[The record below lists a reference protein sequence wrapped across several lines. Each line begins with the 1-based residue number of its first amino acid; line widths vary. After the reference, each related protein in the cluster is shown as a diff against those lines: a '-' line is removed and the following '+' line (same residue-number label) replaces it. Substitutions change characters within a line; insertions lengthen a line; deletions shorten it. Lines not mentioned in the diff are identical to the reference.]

1 MDERARVSVSGTTTH
16 AGADSK
22 ATTVHSRLLGG
33 SLTLLIG
40 SSLVGITNLAYNV
53 ATARLLGPTGFAHAA
68 AVYTILMLMS
78 CLTLSF
84 QVVSAKYV
92 ARTSI
97 ASERS
102 FVFHSLHRRAWL
114 TGIGIALLL
123 FFAKGWLSHYLN
135 LPDPVLISLLA
146 LGTAFYVPLGVRRG
160 YIQGVH
166 AFRSLAINFML
177 EGFVRLGG
185 ALLLIHLGMG
195 VRGAVL
201 ASVAAVIV
209 CYFVAIPSP
218 GLISIGQ
225 RGVAIS
231 FREGLQAIVFFSGQ
245 TIINNFDIILV
256 KHFFPPVEA
265 GFYAAIALVGRLV
278 NMCAWSVV
286 NTMFPVSAA
295 ATTTEDRDGRPVLF
309 TSLGLVFAI
318 LCLLILGLWA
328 IPSFLWKTL
337 FGAQFGMG
345 TYGELAPL
353 LILYAITTGI
363 YSLSSVIITY
373 EMSRKLA
380 NTSWVQLAFSGALA
394 LGVYM
399 LHQNLRQVILV
410 QLVLMT
416 ALLVVLALPLVRPS
430 GRGQTFRA
438 YHRLLLRRVLTQEE
452 VMAEFLKSEFHHA
465 EFDEYRTQFNHLVQ
479 SPDLRNAKEN
489 SVRQALLF
497 LRRGAMWREL
507 PGDTRW
513 YEVEL
518 TTDDLERIRFFPRAN
533 WRRMANGSFQLIDVV
548 ERIRHRL
555 ETSAEGEFF
564 DKLRLLSRS
573 VTDDLVNPT
582 VLLIGAN
589 RRAPLTILDGNHRMA
604 AAMLRQPGLFRGRF
618 RFICG
623 LSPQMTRCCWYQTNM
638 NTLLRY
644 FKNLVR
650 HGIYDPD
657 PDIERFEESG
667 S

>member
-1 MDERARVSVSGTTTH
+1 
-16 AGADSK
+16 
-22 ATTVHSRLLGG
+22 
-33 SLTLLIG
+33 
-40 SSLVGITNLAYNV
+40 
-53 ATARLLGPTGFAHAA
+53 
-68 AVYTILMLMS
+68 
-78 CLTLSF
+78 
-84 QVVSAKYV
+84 
-92 ARTSI
+92 
-97 ASERS
+97 
-102 FVFHSLHRRAWL
+102 
-114 TGIGIALLL
+114 
-123 FFAKGWLSHYLN
+123 
-135 LPDPVLISLLA
+135 
-146 LGTAFYVPLGVRRG
+146 
-160 YIQGVH
+160 
-166 AFRSLAINFML
+166 
-177 EGFVRLGG
+177 
-185 ALLLIHLGMG
+185 
-195 VRGAVL
+195 
-201 ASVAAVIV
+201 
-209 CYFVAIPSP
+209 
-218 GLISIGQ
+218 
-225 RGVAIS
+225 
-231 FREGLQAIVFFSGQ
+231 
-245 TIINNFDIILV
+245 
-256 KHFFPPVEA
+256 
-265 GFYAAIALVGRLV
+265 
-278 NMCAWSVV
+278 
-286 NTMFPVSAA
+286 
-295 ATTTEDRDGRPVLF
+295 
-309 TSLGLVFAI
+309 
-318 LCLLILGLWA
+318 
-328 IPSFLWKTL
+328 
-337 FGAQFGMG
+337 
-345 TYGELAPL
+345 
-353 LILYAITTGI
+353 
-363 YSLSSVIITY
+363 
-373 EMSRKLA
+373 
-380 NTSWVQLAFSGALA
+380 
-394 LGVYM
+394 
-399 LHQNLRQVILV
+399 
-410 QLVLMT
+410 MT

-430 GRGQTFRA
+430 GGGQTFRA